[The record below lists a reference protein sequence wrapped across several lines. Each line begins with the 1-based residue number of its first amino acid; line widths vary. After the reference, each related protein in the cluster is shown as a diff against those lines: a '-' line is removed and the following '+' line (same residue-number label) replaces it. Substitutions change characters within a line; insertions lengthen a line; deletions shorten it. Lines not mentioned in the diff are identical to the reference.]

1 MIFNRSLSTVVL
13 VLVCAMS
20 LSALRP
26 TSAWAETVT
35 FDDVD
40 ASAGDVAISSLNPYQ
55 GYSWTNFY
63 ITTTT
68 PGFPGFNNGIVS
80 GTNAA
85 YSGGQTNSGGTI
97 SPVIGSI
104 QSTGGLFD
112 FTSADLGSGYY
123 NDLSLTVEGSKNG
136 TVLFDQTVTVNTTGA
151 QLFNFDFTGIDTLSF
166 SASTGAGTSD
176 PYQCGS
182 FDCTQFT
189 VDNLTV
195 GPATSV
201 PTPGP
206 VPLILSG
213 LGALALRA
221 RRLKSAAARGEPC
234 TR

>member
-1 MIFNRSLSTVVL
+1 MIINRSLSTIVL
-13 VLVCAMS
+13 VLVCATS

-26 TSAWAETVT
+26 TSAHAGTIT

-40 ASAGDVAISSLNPYQ
+40 ASAGDVDISSLNPYQ

-63 ITTTT
+63 ITTST

-80 GTNAA
+80 GPNAA
-85 YSGGQTNSGGTI
+85 YSGGQTYSGGAI
-97 SPVIGSI
+97 VPVVGSL
-104 QSTGGLFD
+104 QSTAGLFD

-123 NDLSLTVEGSKNG
+123 DGLNLTVEGSKSG
-136 TVLFDQTVTVNTTGA
+136 AVLFDQTVTLGTTGA
-151 QLFNFDFTGIDTLSF
+151 QLFNFDYTGIDTLSF
-166 SASTGAGTSD
+166 FASTSASTTD

-182 FDCTQFT
+182 FNCTQFT

-195 GPATSV
+195 APATSV
-201 PTPGP
+201 PTPGT

-221 RRLKSAAARGEPC
+221 RRLKLMPV
-234 TR
+234 